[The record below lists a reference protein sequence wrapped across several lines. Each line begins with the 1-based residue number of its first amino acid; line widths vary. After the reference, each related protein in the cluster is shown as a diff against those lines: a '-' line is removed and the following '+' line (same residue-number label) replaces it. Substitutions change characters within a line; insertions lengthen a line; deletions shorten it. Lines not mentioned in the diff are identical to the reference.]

1 MRTTCTRAGALALA
15 AVIAAAAAA
24 TSTPALAAS
33 ATLGDVK
40 IDLRGRFNLDA
51 AYHDEDSVLLDDGFL
66 NRRTRLGVSGT
77 LHDWSVIVE
86 YDFAENTTTAAD
98 VMLSRKLG
106 AGTVNVGQFK
116 VPMGLNELTSA
127 NHMPFMER
135 SSASTVVVDARRL
148 GVGYDYFG
156 SNYTVQTMVFGRAM
170 GGKETGDMPLGIAG
184 RFTWSPEFDVGRLHL
199 GVSGAYESRQDY
211 STLRFRERPELR
223 VDGNRLIDTGNIGS
237 VNSTTKLGLELAFQS
252 GPFSVE
258 GEFFNLDVD
267 VDVGTDPGFS
277 SYHVQT
283 SYVLTGE
290 ARGYRNGVFRG
301 ITPDRAT
308 GAWEVAA
315 RYCFVELIDAGI
327 QGGEQETVT
336 LGVNYY
342 ATSNIRFMAN
352 YIVVDVTDSTALV
365 RGSNVPPVVVGD
377 DSPNI
382 FALRVQFHF

>member
-1 MRTTCTRAGALALA
+1 MQITSTRPGALALA
-15 AVIAAAAAA
+15 TALALTATAA
-24 TSTPALAAS
+24 PVLAAS
-33 ATLGDVK
+33 TALGDLE
-40 IDLRGRFNLDA
+40 IDLRGRFHLDA
-51 AYHDEDSVLLDDGFL
+51 AYHDEDDVLLDDGFF

-77 LHDWSVIVE
+77 LHDWSVIIE
-86 YDFAENTTTAAD
+86 YDFAENTPSTAAD

-106 AGTVNVGQFK
+106 VGSLNIGQFK

-127 NHMPFMER
+127 NFISFMER

-156 SNYTVQTMVFGRAM
+156 SNHTVQTMVFGRAI
-170 GGKETGDMPLGIAG
+170 GDRETGDMPLGIAG
-184 RFTWSPEFDVGRLHL
+184 RVTWSPEFDLGRLHM
-199 GVSGAYESRQDY
+199 GISGAFESREGY
-211 STLRFRERPELR
+211 STLRYRDRPELR
-223 VDGNRLIDTGNIGS
+223 VDGNRLIDTGIIEG
-237 VNSTTKLGLELAFQS
+237 VDSTAKLGLELAFQS

-258 GEFFNLDVD
+258 AEFFSLDMD
-267 VDVGTDPGFS
+267 LDDGDDPTFTG
-277 SYHVQT
+277 YHVQT

-301 ITPDRAT
+301 ITPDRSS
-308 GAWEVAA
+308 GAWELAA
-315 RYCFVELIDAGI
+315 RYGAVDLIDAGI
-327 QGGEQETVT
+327 EGGEQETIT